1 MWAEGSK
8 RLQSEQPA
16 VTCESR
22 HCGVRPDLM
31 TVAIILD
38 SESGC
43 TIKFT
48 VDRGSGSFSVSIVCK
63 GTEFCGRTRVV
74 LTSEDAISALSKAV
88 WHAGTKETILEKHSS
103 ASMCAKGLW
112 RAASSLVNG
121 RVDREHCLLVAELV
135 QGQDR
140 RLHDI
145 RSQEKKDVR

>member
-1 MWAEGSK
+1 MRAEGSK

-16 VTCESR
+16 LTCESR

-48 VDRGSGSFSVSIVCK
+48 VDRGPGSFSLSIVCK

-74 LTSEDAISALSKAV
+74 LTSEDAILCI
-88 WHAGTKETILEKHSS
+88 EQSS
-103 ASMCAKGLW
+103 MA
-112 RAASSLVNG
+112 
-121 RVDREHCLLVAELV
+121 
-135 QGQDR
+135 R
-140 RLHDI
+140 RDEGNHP
-145 RSQEKKDVR
+145 